1 MDHNNHRLRSR
12 HQHQRK
18 ESHSGGMKDES
29 LDLISAEAEA
39 RLAAKRQARF
49 EARNM
54 RMKEL
59 EQKRQKEDE
68 SSPNSGNSNGSNAPV
83 DSHVVIREEKRN
95 PHSYSSR
102 RSSTDSSED
111 GYNFNVRDL
120 KIELKEIEEK
130 FRKAMVTNAGLDN
143 EKSALTYQLDL
154 LKDRLE
160 ESDEVLALVN
170 RELREK
176 NRELE
181 LLKKAHVDAKRAVQ
195 LLQAQLDEQ
204 SMLLTERGF
213 VLIGNG
219 EATDDIAVSEDE
231 QDKRTR
237 GIVSTD
243 TANILSAC
251 GSGPLD
257 IRIKRLA
264 DERDDLQDVV
274 GRLKLDLEEERTK
287 NLKLERSPF
296 SSEDAER
303 EAKRII
309 DEYKFKFQKSE
320 QDSAT
325 LQTNVARL
333 ETQVVRY
340 KTAAETAERSE
351 HELKTERRKVQR
363 ELRESQARID
373 ELETTNKHLEA
384 RLAKL
389 KTAKSNLL
397 KDL

>member
-1 MDHNNHRLRSR
+1 MDQSNHRPRSR
-12 HQHQRK
+12 HQNQRK

-29 LDLISAEAEA
+29 LDLISAEAEV

-54 RMKEL
+54 RMKEM
-59 EQKRQKEDE
+59 EQKRQKEEE
-68 SSPNSGNSNGSNAPV
+68 SSPNVSSNGGSNTE
-83 DSHVVIREEKRN
+83 SHVVIREEKRN
-95 PHSYSSR
+95 PHNYSSR

-120 KIELKEIEEK
+120 RMELKEIEEK

-170 RELREK
+170 KELREK

-181 LLKKAHVDAKRAVQ
+181 LLKKAHVESKRAVQ

-204 SMLLTERGF
+204 SLLLTERGF

-219 EATDDIAVSEDE
+219 EATDDANVSEDE

-264 DERDDLQDVV
+264 DERDDLQDLV

-351 HELKTERRKVQR
+351 HELKTERRKLQR

-373 ELETTNKHLEA
+373 ELETSNKHLEA